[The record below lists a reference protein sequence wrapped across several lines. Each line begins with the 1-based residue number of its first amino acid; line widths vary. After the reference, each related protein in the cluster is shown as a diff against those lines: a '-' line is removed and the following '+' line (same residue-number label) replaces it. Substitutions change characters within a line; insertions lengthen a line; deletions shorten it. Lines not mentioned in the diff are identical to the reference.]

1 MATDI
6 APQFGQIR
14 GTNPGN
20 GLGNSGAQDL
30 TGVAGVD
37 TMGNQLVS
45 SDSRKPCYNFSVSAF
60 AAVAA
65 PTAVLV
71 IQGSATRTI
80 RVRSVTIAGAAT
92 AAGNMPVVLT
102 KRSSAGTV
110 GSAVL
115 TGVTGAQMDSA
126 DVAPTAVVSTVGTA
140 NYTTLGTTAGVV
152 ASGRLSM
159 AALATGVASPTVFG
173 FGLGSKALV
182 LRGTSQY
189 LTVDFSGATIPS
201 GGVMDFT
208 VQLEE
213 DLS

>member
-6 APQFGQIR
+6 APIAGVAR
-14 GTNPGN
+14 GGNPGTA
-20 GLGNSGAQDL
+20 LGNTGAQDE

-37 TMGNQLVS
+37 SMGNALVS
-45 SDSRKPCYNFSVSAF
+45 SDSRKPAYNFSVSAF
-60 AAVAA
+60 AAVAT

-71 IQGSATRTI
+71 IQGSATRTVRI
-80 RVRSVTIAGAAT
+80 RSVTIAGAAT

-102 KRSSAGTV
+102 KRSTGGTL

-115 TGVTGAQMDSA
+115 TGVTGAQMDSQ

-152 ASGRLSM
+152 ASGRLNM
-159 AALATGVASPTVFG
+159 AALGTGSAAPTVFG

-189 LTVDFSGATIPS
+189 LTVDFSGAAIPS